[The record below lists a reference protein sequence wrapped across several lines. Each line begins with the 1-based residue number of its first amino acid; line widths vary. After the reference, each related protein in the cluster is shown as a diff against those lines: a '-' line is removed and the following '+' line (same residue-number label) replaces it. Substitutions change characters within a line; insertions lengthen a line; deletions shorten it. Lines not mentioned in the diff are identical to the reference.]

1 MHKNLGRTPGSERSS
16 TVLTENIFFLLEMF
30 TSFIILTWFQMY
42 KRKSTIPSY
51 RFSHCYC
58 WQNFKISHRK
68 HWPLADTRVN
78 FERPA
83 QVSISGDCIAITWRH
98 LIFFCFFTAPAEGWI
113 NGAFHSDDNHAVFP
127 IMTTVTAPQLQ
138 PADWKLSVE
147 SHAVTHRL
155 TLPEVGDPRI
165 IAQHWQLDL
174 WNWEHISQTHR
185 IHLDC
190 GACHWVLQKF
200 SAAEW
205 HPAL

>member
-1 MHKNLGRTPGSERSS
+1 
-16 TVLTENIFFLLEMF
+16 
-30 TSFIILTWFQMY
+30 MY
-42 KRKSTIPSY
+42 RWKSTIPSC

-58 WQNFKISHRK
+58 WWNFKISHRK
-68 HWPLADTRVN
+68 QPRPLADTHVN

-98 LIFFCFFTAPAEGWI
+98 LIFFCVFLQHQLRVGSMEPFTQ
-113 NGAFHSDDNHAVFP
+113 
-127 IMTTVTAPQLQ
+127 MTTMQCSRSWLLLQLPNRNQ
-138 PADWKLSVE
+138 QTENCLWNHMQWVSEP
-147 SHAVTHRL
+147 VTHRL

-185 IHLDC
+185 IHVDC

-205 HPAL
+205 HPGLQYDSLADFLCNARPPLVRDLLSI